1 MVELMTPRN
10 NMFYQQ
16 IHQNDFSSNE
26 ITVHDMKEA
35 PKTAAI
41 GASENS
47 RYRQRRAIETIDNN

>member
-1 MVELMTPRN
+1 
-10 NMFYQQ
+10 MFYQQ

-26 ITVHDMKEA
+26 ITVHDMKET